1 MLIPFLLSLL
11 ISLAICF
18 IALLVFKKLNIVDI
32 PDGVRKIHKGKVPL
46 GGGVALF
53 LSASIVFL
61 VFSEYFSDRSNS
73 VFIYQILTIWYI
85 SIIIIAL
92 GLVDD
97 VRPLPISLR
106 IIVQILASWLV
117 IIFSDVYLVE
127 LGNLLGLG
135 SIYLG
140 ELGIPI
146 TIFMVVGLCNAFN
159 MLDGMDGLV
168 TLVVSIAFTG
178 IATLTFLL
186 GITNL
191 IFLIS
196 ACCLSFLIFNLGL
209 LGQRWKMFLGDSGS
223 MWLGFIV
230 AWYLVALSQGDN
242 KIINPVTALWFVLL
256 PLIDA
261 LSTFLSRIW
270 KRKPIFVADRTHIH
284 HILLDSGLEKWKVL
298 AIFSTVSILSTMFGI
313 FSIIYPI
320 KDYYLFYGFLTL
332 WFFYFLLIKF
342 PYYNAEDL

>member
-1 MLIPFLLSLL
+1 MLIAFFLSFL
-11 ISLAICF
+11 ISLAVCF
-18 IALLVFKKLNIVDI
+18 TVILVFKKLSFVDV
-32 PDGVRKIHKGKVPL
+32 PDGVRKIHKGEVSL
-46 GGGVALF
+46 GGGLALF

-61 VFSEYFSDRSNS
+61 VFSEYFLDWPNS
-73 VFIYQILTIWYI
+73 VFSQQILNIWYI
-85 SIIIIAL
+85 SIIIISL
-92 GLVDD
+92 GLIDD
-97 VRPLPISLR
+97 LRPLPISLR
-106 IIVQILASWLV
+106 IIVQILASWFV
-117 IIFSDVYLVE
+117 IIFSDVYLIE
-127 LGNLLGLG
+127 LGDLLGLG

-140 ELGIPI
+140 ELGIPV

-159 MLDGMDGLV
+159 MMDGMDGLV
-168 TLVVSIAFTG
+168 TLVGSIAFTG

-186 GITNL
+186 GITN
-191 IFLIS
+191 IVFLIS

-230 AWYLVALSQGDN
+230 AWYLVAISQGED

-270 KRKPIFVADRTHIH
+270 KRKPIFLADRTHIH
-284 HILLDSGLEKWKVL
+284 HILLDSGLKKWKVL
-298 AIFSTVSILSTMFGI
+298 LIFLGVSISSTIFGI

-320 KDYYLFYGFLTL
+320 KDFYLFYGFLTL
-332 WFFYFLLIKF
+332 WFFYALLIKF
-342 PYYNAEDL
+342 PYNKSED